1 MKEAMDMTNRG
12 KGPEY
17 PKSEAE
23 LRVQLAACY
32 RLVAH
37 FGMDDLI
44 YNHISARVPGESEHF
59 LINPYGLYFR
69 EITASSLVKI
79 DVEGNQV
86 GGSNDAEVN
95 RAGFVIHAAIHKA
108 RADARCVLHTHSD
121 AATAVSALK
130 EGLLP
135 MSQFAM
141 HFYNRVGVH
150 DYEGVALDLD
160 EQARLAADLGRH
172 RVLLLRN
179 HGVLTVGQTVPEAF
193 MLVYYFERAARV
205 QLAAQAA
212 TAQRGEALH
221 LPPPEVCER
230 TARQFTEL
238 QGDIAWPGSREWP
251 GFLRLLDSLDPSYR
265 N

>member
-1 MKEAMDMTNRG
+1 MNASHA
-12 KGPEY
+12 PEY
-17 PKSEAE
+17 PQTEAE

-44 YNHISARVPGESEHF
+44 YNHISARVPGAEEHF
-59 LINPYGLYFR
+59 LINPFGLFFR

-79 DVEGNQV
+79 DLDGNQV
-86 GGSNDAEVN
+86 EPSNYEVN
-95 RAGFVIHAAIHKA
+95 RAGFVIHAAVHKA

-130 EGLLP
+130 SGLLP
-135 MSQFAM
+135 LSQFAM

-150 DYEGVALDLD
+150 DYEGVVLDLD
-160 EQARLAADLGRH
+160 EQARLQESLGPH

-179 HGVLTVGQTVPEAF
+179 HGVMTIGQTVPEAF
-193 MLVYYFERAARV
+193 MLVYYFERAARI

-212 TAQRGEALH
+212 AAVRGEDLH
-221 LPPPEVCER
+221 LPPHEVCEH

-238 QGDIAWPGSREWP
+238 QGDIRWPGSREWP
-251 GFLRLLDSLDPSYR
+251 GFLRLLDDLDPSYR
-265 N
+265 G

>member
-1 MKEAMDMTNRG
+1 M
-12 KGPEY
+12 
-17 PKSEAE
+17 
-23 LRVQLAACY
+23 QLAACY

-79 DVEGNQV
+79 DVDGNQV